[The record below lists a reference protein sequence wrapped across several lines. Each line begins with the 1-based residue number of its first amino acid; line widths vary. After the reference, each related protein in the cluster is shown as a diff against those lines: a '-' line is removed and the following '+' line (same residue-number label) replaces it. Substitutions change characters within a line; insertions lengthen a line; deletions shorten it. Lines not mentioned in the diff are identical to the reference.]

1 MRVRGTKPP
10 RAGAKGIEHMKKRGF
25 VFVIL
30 LGILAGSTDA
40 IAALSAAERELLR
53 GLDGF
58 RLAVERIKPEI
69 ERDGLF
75 RDILLSDMELRLRMA
90 GIKTL
95 SEEEAESKP
104 EAPVLYLYMDAMKCS
119 LGYVYTLRLSLM
131 EPVKLTRN
139 NVKVSATVLRIPG
152 ELGITAHLSEIREA
166 AGDFLEEFIK
176 AWKAANPKK

>member
-1 MRVRGTKPP
+1 MKPP
-10 RAGAKGIEHMKKRGF
+10 QTEAKGIEHMKKLVS
-25 VFVIL
+25 VFVIV
-30 LGILAGSTDA
+30 LGALAISTHA
-40 IAALSAAERELLR
+40 WAHLSAAERELLR

-75 RDILLSDMELRLRMA
+75 RSILLSDMELRLRMA
-90 GIKTL
+90 GIKVL

-104 EAPVLYLYMDAMKCS
+104 DAPCLYLYVDALKCS

-139 NVKVSATVLRIPG
+139 NIKASAAVLRIPD
-152 ELGITAHLSEIREA
+152 ELGITSHLPEIRDA

>member
-1 MRVRGTKPP
+1 
-10 RAGAKGIEHMKKRGF
+10 MKKRGF
-25 VFVIL
+25 VFVIF
-30 LGILAGSTDA
+30 LGVLAASTHA
-40 IAALSAAERELLR
+40 FAALSAAERDLLR

-75 RDILLSDMELRLRMA
+75 RSILLGDMELRLRMA
-90 GIKTL
+90 GIKTW

-104 EAPVLYLYMDAMKCS
+104 DAPMLYLYVDAMKSS

-152 ELGITAHLSEIREA
+152 ELGITSHLSEIREA

-176 AWKAANPKK
+176 AWKAANPEK

>member
-1 MRVRGTKPP
+1 MKAPQTE
-10 RAGAKGIEHMKKRGF
+10 AKGIDHMRKLVS
-25 VFVIL
+25 VFVIV
-30 LGILAGSTDA
+30 LGALAISTYALAG
-40 IAALSAAERELLR
+40 LSAAERELLR

-75 RDILLSDMELRLRMA
+75 RSILLSDMELRLRMG
-90 GIKTL
+90 GIKVL

-104 EAPVLYLYMDAMKCS
+104 DAPCLYLYLDALKCS

-139 NVKVSATVLRIPG
+139 NMKVPATILRIPD
-152 ELGITAHLSEIREA
+152 ELGITSNLSEIRDA

-176 AWKAANPKK
+176 DWKAANPKK